1 MSAFVFWVKMEN
13 KKINQYQLQDMERA
27 ISKRVAVKS
36 RTPPIS
42 KRFYGFKK
50 ELLTTKWY
58 LEDEKTLLVM
68 FYHDELQYYKKKWRL
83 FHLL

>member
-27 ISKRVAVKS
+27 ISKCVAVKS

-58 LEDEKTLLVM
+58 LEDKKTLLVM

-83 FHLL
+83 FYLL

>member
-1 MSAFVFWVKMEN
+1 MGN
-13 KKINQYQLQDMERA
+13 KKISQYQLQDMERA
-27 ISKRVAVKS
+27 ISKRIAVKS

-68 FYHDELQYYKKKWRL
+68 FYHDKLGVVSYQFYKKKG
-83 FHLL
+83 